1 MNLRS
6 PKLALLVG
14 ALTLLEGCA
23 VAASPALGLGGARQA
38 AGEALRLSERGAQ
51 LVGIGYAVISV
62 QNHAN
67 PEQRRLLAIRSSKLD
82 AYRALAEQVFGQ
94 YLDADTTIAEMMI
107 EDDRFKAKVEGV
119 IYGARLVSI
128 EPVGDDSYQTTLA
141 LDQHVVQDLRAL
153 YLGYFSQAGNPS

>member
-1 MNLRS
+1 MALSSLRTLS
-6 PKLALLVG
+6 LLALA
-14 ALTLLEGCA
+14 ALLGGCA
-23 VAASPALGLGGARQA
+23 VAASPAFSLGGAQQA
-38 AGEALRLSERGAQ
+38 AGEAMRLSERGAK

-62 QNHAN
+62 QNHSN

-107 EDDRFKAKVEGV
+107 EDDRFRARVEGV

-128 EPVGDDSYQTTLA
+128 EPVGDDSYQTTLS
-141 LDQHVVQDLRAL
+141 LDQHVVSDLRAL
-153 YLGYFSQAGNPS
+153 YMGYFAQTGNPS

>member
-1 MNLRS
+1 MSERG
-6 PKLALLVG
+6 KQLALLLG
-14 ALTLLEGCA
+14 ATLALGGCA
-23 VAASPALGLGGARQA
+23 VAASPALTLGGDRQA
-38 AGEALRLSERGAQ
+38 AGEAMRLSERGAQ

-62 QNHAN
+62 QNHSN

-94 YLDADTTIAEMMI
+94 YLDADTTIGEMMI
-107 EDDRFKAKVEGV
+107 EDDRFRARVEGV

-128 EPVGDDSYQTTLA
+128 EPVGDDSYQTTLS

-153 YLGYFSQAGNPS
+153 YLGYFAHTGNPG

>member
-1 MNLRS
+1 MSLRS
-6 PKLALLVG
+6 PKLLLLVG

-23 VAASPALGLGGARQA
+23 VAASPALGLGGVRQA

-67 PEQRRLLAIRSSKLD
+67 PEQRRLLSIRSSKLD

-153 YLGYFSQAGNPS
+153 YLGYFSQVGNPS

>member
-1 MNLRS
+1 MAPRS
-6 PKLALLVG
+6 FSFLGLIAIVIALG
-14 ALTLLEGCA
+14 GCA
-23 VAASPALGLGGARQA
+23 FAASPALNLGGARSV
-38 AGEALRLSERGAQ
+38 AGEALRLSERGSQ

-62 QNHAN
+62 QNHSN

-94 YLDADTTIAEMMI
+94 YLDADTTIGEMMI
-107 EDDRFKAKVEGV
+107 EDDRFRARVEGV

-128 EPVGDDSYQTTLA
+128 EPVGDDSYQTTLS

-153 YLGYFSQAGNPS
+153 YLGYFAHTGDPS

>member
-1 MNLRS
+1 MSERG
-6 PKLALLVG
+6 KQLALLLG
-14 ALTLLEGCA
+14 ATLALGGCA
-23 VAASPALGLGGARQA
+23 VAASPALTLGGARQV
-38 AGEALRLSERGAQ
+38 AGEAMRLSERGAQ

-62 QNHAN
+62 QNHSN

-94 YLDADTTIAEMMI
+94 YLDADTTIGEMMI
-107 EDDRFKAKVEGV
+107 EDDRFRARVEGV

-128 EPVGDDSYQTTLA
+128 EPVGDDSYQTTLS

-153 YLGYFSQAGNPS
+153 YLGYFAHTGNPG

>member
-1 MNLRS
+1 MAPRS
-6 PKLALLVG
+6 FSFLGLIAIVIALG
-14 ALTLLEGCA
+14 GCA
-23 VAASPALGLGGARQA
+23 FAASPALNLGGARSV
-38 AGEALRLSERGAQ
+38 AGEALRLSERGSQ

-62 QNHAN
+62 QNHSN

-94 YLDADTTIAEMMI
+94 YLDADTTIGEMTI
-107 EDDRFKAKVEGV
+107 EDDRFRARVEGV

-128 EPVGDDSYQTTLA
+128 EPVGDDSYQTTLS

-153 YLGYFSQAGNPS
+153 YLGYFAHTGNPS

>member
-62 QNHAN
+62 QNHSN

-153 YLGYFSQAGNPS
+153 YLGYFSQVGNPS

>member
-119 IYGARLVSI
+119 IYGGRLVSL

-141 LDQHVVQDLRAL
+141 LDQHVVQGLRAL
-153 YLGYFSQAGNPS
+153 YLGYFSQVGNPS

>member
-1 MNLRS
+1 MSERGKQLVLLLGAT
-6 PKLALLVG
+6 LALG
-14 ALTLLEGCA
+14 GCA
-23 VAASPALGLGGARQA
+23 VAASPALTLAGARQA
-38 AGEALRLSERGAQ
+38 AGEAMRLSERGAQ

-62 QNHAN
+62 QNHSN

-94 YLDADTTIAEMMI
+94 YLNADTTIAEMMI
-107 EDDRFKAKVEGV
+107 EDDRFRAQVEGV

-128 EPVGDDSYQTTLA
+128 EPVGDDSYQTTLS

-153 YLGYFSQAGNPS
+153 YLGYFAHTGNPG

>member
-6 PKLALLVG
+6 PKMALLVG

-23 VAASPALGLGGARQA
+23 VAASPALGLGAARQA

-153 YLGYFSQAGNPS
+153 YLGYFSQVGNPS

>member
-1 MNLRS
+1 MSLRS
-6 PKLALLVG
+6 PKLLLLVG

-82 AYRALAEQVFGQ
+82 AYRATRDQILAN
-94 YLDADTTIAEMMI
+94 
-107 EDDRFKAKVEGV
+107 
-119 IYGARLVSI
+119 
-128 EPVGDDSYQTTLA
+128 
-141 LDQHVVQDLRAL
+141 LRKEFPA
-153 YLGYFSQAGNPS
+153 F

>member
-1 MNLRS
+1 MAPRS
-6 PKLALLVG
+6 YSSLGLIAIVIALG
-14 ALTLLEGCA
+14 GCA
-23 VAASPALGLGGARQA
+23 FAASPALNLGAARVL
-38 AGEALRLSERGAQ
+38 AGEALRLSERESQ

-62 QNHAN
+62 QNHSN

-94 YLDADTTIAEMMI
+94 YLDADTTIGEMMI
-107 EDDRFKAKVEGV
+107 EDDRFRARVEGV

-128 EPVGDDSYQTTLA
+128 EPVGDDSYQTTLS

-153 YLGYFSQAGNPS
+153 YLGYFAHTGNPG